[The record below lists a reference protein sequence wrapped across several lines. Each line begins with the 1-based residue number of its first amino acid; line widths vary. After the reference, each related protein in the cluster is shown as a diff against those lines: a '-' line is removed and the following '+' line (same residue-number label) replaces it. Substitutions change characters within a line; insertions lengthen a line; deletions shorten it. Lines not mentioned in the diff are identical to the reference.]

1 MGKTSFYVSAILT
14 LYAIAM
20 LDRIIRFFLENKLVA
35 VLLLVGMTT
44 WGIVTAPFN
53 WDIDLLPRDPV
64 PVDAIP
70 NLGENQQIVYTAWPG
85 RSPQD
90 VEDQITY
97 PLTTQL
103 LGIPGV
109 KTVRSSSM
117 MGFSTIYVIFDESV
131 EFYWSRSRILE
142 KINALPAGTL
152 PENVQ
157 PALGPDATALGQ
169 IFWYTLEGRDAEG
182 NTTGGWDLQEL
193 RSIQDFYVKYALSS
207 SEGVAEVAS
216 VGGYV
221 KEYQVDVDPD
231 RMKMYGLTMN
241 DIFKAVKNS
250 NAEVGARTIELN
262 NAEYLVRG
270 LGYVK
275 SLEDLRKAVITMKDE
290 VPIRIQDVAHVT
302 MGPAMRRGILDKEGS
317 EVVGGVVVAR
327 YGENPLQVI
336 DNVKA
341 KINEIAPGLPSKT
354 LDDGTTSKVSI
365 VPFYDRTDL
374 IKETLGT
381 LEEAL
386 TLEVLITIIVVVV
399 MVLNL
404 RTSFL
409 ISGMLPV
416 AVLMCFIAMKYA
428 GITANIVALSGI
440 AIAIGTMVDMGV
452 ILSENML
459 RHMEERDPDESL
471 LEVIFRATS
480 EVASAVLTAV
490 LTTIVSFLPVFT
502 MVASEGKLFR
512 PLAYTKTF
520 ALVASI
526 ILAITIL
533 PPFAHW
539 FFSVKIQRNW
549 IKLGWNGLLIAI
561 AGVAFYHG
569 MSWSGWVLLLFG
581 IVNGGAILLGYGK
594 DRRLTWINTG
604 IIVLA
609 VTELL
614 SRAWLPLGPS
624 VALIWNFLFVALVIG
639 LLLGAFY
646 AVIYFYPQMLRW
658 CLRHKVLFLSVP
670 TILMVWGVVI
680 WLGFASVF
688 GFITKSFDVVGWNIR
703 TTSAWTAASETFP
716 GLGEEFMPPLD
727 EGSFLLMPTTMP
739 HAGIEETKDVLQK
752 LDKRVAAIPEVE
764 SVVGKLGR
772 VESALDPAPTSMYEN
787 VIQYKSEYRTDE
799 DGRRQRFKVDEQ
811 GKYVR
816 DSKGQLI
823 PDPDGQY
830 YRQWRDEIQS
840 PDDIWDAIVAA
851 TDIPGT
857 TSAPKLQPIET
868 RLIMLQSGMR
878 APMGIKVKGP
888 DLKTLESFGLQLE
901 DALKQVPS
909 IKSQS
914 VFADRIVGKPYLE
927 IDIHRDKLARYGIQ
941 MSQVQHYIEVA
952 LGGIKLTTTVEGRE
966 RYPVRVRYAR
976 ERRDSPEAIERML
989 VPTGNGKQIP
999 LSQVADLTYRQGPQA
1014 IKSED
1019 TFLISYVIFDKKE
1032 GFAEVDVVEQAQ
1044 AYLQDQIDRG
1054 NLTVPAGVS
1063 YEFAG
1068 NYENQ
1073 VRASKRL
1080 SIILPIALLVI
1091 FLILY
1096 FQFNS
1101 VSTTSM
1107 IFTSIFVAWSG
1118 GFILLW
1124 LYGQPWFL
1132 DIEIAGTT
1140 IRSLFQMG
1148 VVNLSVAIWVGF
1160 IALFGIAADGGVV
1173 IATYLDQMFDK
1184 HLPDTQES
1192 IRDIVVQAG
1201 TRRIRPTLMTTATT
1215 ILALLPV
1222 LTSTGR
1228 GADIMVPMAIPSVGG
1243 MILQVVTLFVVPVLY
1258 SAWKEHKAERSN
1270 QPLTSEEV

>member
-1 MGKTSFYVSAILT
+1 
-14 LYAIAM
+14 M

-35 VLLLVGMTT
+35 VLLLVGLTG
-44 WGIVTAPFN
+44 WGIVSAPFN
-53 WDIDLLPRDPV
+53 WDIDFLPSDPV

-70 NLGENQQIVYTAWPG
+70 NLGENQQIVYTQWPG

-90 VEDQITY
+90 MEDQITY

-117 MGFSTIYVIFDESV
+117 MGFSTIYVIFEEGID
-131 EFYWSRSRILE
+131 FYWSRSRILE

-152 PENVQ
+152 PDNVQ

-169 IFWYTLEGRDAEG
+169 IYWYTLEGRDEQG

-216 VGGYV
+216 IGGYV

-241 DIFKAVKNS
+241 DVFKAVKNS

-262 NAEYLVRG
+262 NVEYLVRG
-270 LGYVK
+270 LGYIEN
-275 SLEDLRKAVITMKDE
+275 LEDLRQAVITMNDQ
-290 VPIRIQDVAHVT
+290 VPVRIQDVAQVQ
-302 MGPAMRRGILDKEGS
+302 MGPASRRGILDKEGA
-317 EVVGGVVVAR
+317 EVVGGVVVSR

-336 DNVKA
+336 ENVKA
-341 KINEIAPGLPSKT
+341 KINEIAPGLPTKK
-354 LDDGTTSKVSI
+354 LDDGTTSKLTI

-404 RTSFL
+404 RTSIL

-459 RHMEERDPDESL
+459 THMEERDPEESL

-502 MVASEGKLFR
+502 MVAAEGKLFR

-520 ALVASI
+520 ALVAAI
-526 ILAITIL
+526 ILAITVL
-533 PPFAHW
+533 PAFAHW
-539 FFSVKIQRNW
+539 FFSIKIRRNW
-549 IKLGWNGLLIAI
+549 IRLGWNGLVLVLS
-561 AGVAFYHG
+561 GVAFYQG
-569 MSWSGWVLLLFG
+569 MSWAGWVLMAFG
-581 IVNGGAILLGYGK
+581 LVNGAATWVGYTG
-594 DRRLTWINTG
+594 DPRLTWLNTG

-609 VTELL
+609 VTQLL
-614 SRAWLPLGPS
+614 TSAWLPLGPS
-624 VALIWNFLFVALVIG
+624 VAWILNFLFVAVIIA
-639 LLLGAFY
+639 LILGAFY
-646 AVIYFYPQMLRW
+646 AVIYYYPVMLRW
-658 CLRHKVLFLSVP
+658 ALRHKVLFLSIP
-670 TILMVWGVVI
+670 TIFLVWGVVI
-680 WLGFASVF
+680 WLGFATVF
-688 GFITKSFDVVGWNIR
+688 GMVANGLETIGVNIR
-703 TTSAWTAASETFP
+703 TTQVWSAATHAFP
-716 GLGEEFMPPLD
+716 GLGEEFMPRLD

-752 LDKRVAAIPEVE
+752 LDQRVAAIPEVK

-772 VESALDPAPTSMYEN
+772 VESALDPAPTSMFEN
-787 VIQYKSEYRTDE
+787 VILYKSEYKTNE
-799 DGRRQRFKVDEQ
+799 QGYRQRFRVDDQ
-811 GKYVR
+811 GNYAR
-816 DSKGQLI
+816 DNSGELI

-830 YRQWRDEIQS
+830 YRQWRDHIQG
-840 PDDIWDAIVAA
+840 PDDIWEEIVSA
-851 TDIPGT
+851 TKIPGT

-868 RLIMLQSGMR
+868 RLVMLQSGMR
-878 APMGIKVKGP
+878 APMGLKLKGP

-901 DALKQVPS
+901 EVLKEVPS
-909 IKSQS
+909 IKNSS

-941 MSQVQHYIEVA
+941 MSGVQHFIEVA

-976 ERRDSPEAIERML
+976 ERRDTPEAINRML

-999 LSQVADLTYRQGPQA
+999 LSQVADITYRQGPQA

-1019 TFLISYVIFDKKE
+1019 TFLISYVIFDKKD
-1032 GFAEVDVVEQAQ
+1032 GFAEVEVVEQAQ
-1044 AYLQDQIDRG
+1044 SYIQDQIDKG
-1054 NLTVPAGVS
+1054 ALSVPSGVS

-1073 VRASKRL
+1073 IRASQRL

-1096 FQFNS
+1096 FQFKS
-1101 VSTTSM
+1101 VTTTSM

-1132 DIEIAGTT
+1132 NFELFDTSM
-1140 IRSLFQMG
+1140 RSLFQMS
-1148 VVNLSVAIWVGF
+1148 VVNLSVAVWVGF

-1173 IATYLDQMFDK
+1173 IATYLDQLFERNQ
-1184 HLPDTQES
+1184 PDS
-1192 IRDIVVQAG
+1192 VDHIRETVVEAG

-1228 GADIMVPMAIPSVGG
+1228 GSDIMVPMAIPSVGG
-1243 MILQVVTLFVVPVLY
+1243 MLLQVITLFVVPVLY
-1258 SAWKEHKAERSN
+1258 SAWKEHQH
-1270 QPLTSEEV
+1270 QPPLIDMEDQHV